1 MTDYSRLRCAITL
14 HKILLFIGK
23 SRQGGR
29 TVKEI
34 AEHINLSTKSVRR
47 YLQAIE
53 QVGYPIFD
61 VIVEGYRGQDQT
73 RLWKL
78 DKNWWIKNDVI

>member
-1 MTDYSRLRCAITL
+1 VPHYPRLRCAITL
-14 HKILLFIGK
+14 HKVLLFIAE

-34 AEHINLSTKSVRR
+34 AAHINLSPKSVRR

-53 QVGYPIFD
+53 QAGYPIFD
-61 VIVEGYRGQDQT
+61 EVAEGYMGEDQT

-78 DKNWWIKNDVI
+78 DKRWIRTNVI